1 MALQSTPLS
10 RPSLLT
16 KRKSLVYS
24 VLERESGVVSAYDGM
39 GSDTEA
45 EGAWGAALL
54 EIRRKM
60 NSGTLLSD
68 SEEGINSKSQKS
80 MLSLLK
86 RKVPVENWRTA
97 TASPRRRSV
106 IDVNFNPEG
115 PESSGADELE
125 VNRVRRLRKKKR
137 TKKDPVLLCF
147 ALLHFADTEVFTN

>member
-1 MALQSTPLS
+1 MALQSTQLS

-24 VLERESGVVSAYDGM
+24 VLERESGVVSAYDEM
-39 GSDTEA
+39 GSDTEV

-60 NSGTLLSD
+60 NSGALLLSD
-68 SEEGINSKSQKS
+68 SEEGKNSKSQKS

-86 RKVPVENWRTA
+86 RKVPMEHRRTG

-137 TKKDPVLLCF
+137 TKKDQASLSSSVPVR
-147 ALLHFADTEVFTN
+147 AR